1 MKKQML
7 REYNQDLS
15 NDILNWAINYA
26 EKECHINAM
35 QLLYEYYYED
45 NDEALFEVA
54 DEYANANNY
63 NIDDVYEATRMA
75 DIYYFNYNPDY
86 DREKITNESKNSK
99 ILDET
104 INKIIKKVLSEKKFS
119 NNLDKLI
126 EQTINN
132 NLKLLIENGK
142 EKTNKKRSVIQWLQ
156 KPEVD
161 TAEIRR
167 KLEGEPESQEEE
179 DSKRSYFMKK
189 VNQSYGKDFT
199 DKEVN
204 DLYALKSSL
213 GQ

>member
-1 MKKQML
+1 MKKQIL

-75 DIYYFNYNPDY
+75 AIYYFNYNPDY
-86 DREKITNESKNSK
+86 DREKITNESKKSK
-99 ILDET
+99 NLDET
-104 INKIIKKVLSEKKFS
+104 INKIIKKVLYEKKFS

-126 EQTINN
+126 EQTISN

>member
-1 MKKQML
+1 MRNISL
-7 REYNQDLS
+7 YN
-15 NDILNWAINYA
+15 
-26 EKECHINAM
+26 K
-35 QLLYEYYYED
+35 LLTES
-45 NDEALFEVA
+45 
-54 DEYANANNY
+54 
-63 NIDDVYEATRMA
+63 IDSAV
-75 DIYYFNYNPDY
+75 
-86 DREKITNESKNSK
+86 
-99 ILDET
+99 
-104 INKIIKKVLSEKKFS
+104 KKVLKENKKNEKK
-119 NNLDKLI
+119 LDTLI
-126 EQTINN
+126 ESVVKK
-132 NLKLLIENGK
+132 NLKKINEDK

-189 VNQSYGKDFT
+189 VNQTYGKDFT

>member
-1 MKKQML
+1 MKKQIL

-75 DIYYFNYNPDY
+75 AIYYFNYNPDY
-86 DREKITNESKNSK
+86 DREKITNESKKSK

-104 INKIIKKVLSEKKFS
+104 INKIIKKVLYEKKFS

-132 NLKLLIENGK
+132 NLKLLIESGK

>member
-1 MKKQML
+1 MKKRIL
-7 REYNQDLS
+7 KEYNQDLS
-15 NDILNWAINYA
+15 KDILNWAINRA
-26 EKECHINAM
+26 EKESHINAM
-35 QLLYEYYYED
+35 QLLYEYYYDD

-54 DEYANANNY
+54 DEYANAY
-63 NIDDVYEATRMA
+63 DYDIDEVYEAARMA
-75 DIYYFNYNPDY
+75 AVYYFNYNPDY
-86 DREKITNESKNSK
+86 EREEITNESKNSK
-99 ILDET
+99 LLDESIRKT
-104 INKIIKKVLSEKKFS
+104 IKKVLSEKKYF
-119 NNLDKLI
+119 NKINTLI
-126 EQTINN
+126 EQTIND
-132 NLKLLIENGK
+132 NLKLLSETSK
-142 EKTNKKRSVIQWLQ
+142 DKTNKKRSVIQWLQ

-204 DLYALKSSL
+204 DLYALKSNL

>member
-1 MKKQML
+1 MKKQIL

-75 DIYYFNYNPDY
+75 AIYYFNYNPDY

-104 INKIIKKVLSEKKFS
+104 INKTIKKVLSEKFFS
-119 NNLDKLI
+119 NKLDKLI

-142 EKTNKKRSVIQWLQ
+142 GKTNKKRSVIQWLQ

>member
-1 MKKQML
+1 MRNISL
-7 REYNQDLS
+7 YN
-15 NDILNWAINYA
+15 
-26 EKECHINAM
+26 K
-35 QLLYEYYYED
+35 LLTES
-45 NDEALFEVA
+45 
-54 DEYANANNY
+54 
-63 NIDDVYEATRMA
+63 IDSAV
-75 DIYYFNYNPDY
+75 
-86 DREKITNESKNSK
+86 
-99 ILDET
+99 
-104 INKIIKKVLSEKKFS
+104 KKVLKENKKNEKE
-119 NNLDKLI
+119 LDTLI
-126 EQTINN
+126 ESVVKK
-132 NLKLLIENGK
+132 NLKKINEDK

-189 VNQSYGKDFT
+189 VNQTYGKDFT

>member
-1 MKKQML
+1 MKKRIL
-7 REYNQDLS
+7 KEYNQDLS
-15 NDILNWAINYA
+15 NDILNWAINRA

-35 QLLYEYYYED
+35 QLLYEYYYDD

-54 DEYANANNY
+54 DEYANANDY
-63 NIDDVYEATRMA
+63 DIDEVYEAARMA
-75 DIYYFNYNPDY
+75 AVYYFNYNPDY
-86 DREKITNESKNSK
+86 EREEITNESKNSK
-99 ILDET
+99 VLDES
-104 INKIIKKVLSEKKFS
+104 IKKAIKKVLSEKKHF
-119 NNLDKLI
+119 NKIDTLI
-126 EQTINN
+126 EETVNN
-132 NLKLLIENGK
+132 NLKLLSESSK
-142 EKTNKKRSVIQWLQ
+142 DKTNKKRSVIQWLQ

-189 VNQSYGKDFT
+189 VNQTYGKDFT

-204 DLYALKSSL
+204 DLYALKSNL

>member
-1 MKKQML
+1 MKNNKVYNKQL
-7 REYNQDLS
+7 VEYIDNVVRET
-15 NDILNWAINYA
+15 
-26 EKECHINAM
+26 
-35 QLLYEYYYED
+35 LYE
-45 NDEALFEVA
+45 N
-54 DEYANANNY
+54 
-63 NIDDVYEATRMA
+63 
-75 DIYYFNYNPDY
+75 
-86 DREKITNESKNSK
+86 KKN
-99 ILDET
+99 
-104 INKIIKKVLSEKKFS
+104 EKK
-119 NNLDKLI
+119 LDTLI
-126 EQTINN
+126 ENVVKN
-132 NLKLLIENGK
+132 NLKKLNEDK

-204 DLYALKSSL
+204 DLYALKSNL

>member
-1 MKKQML
+1 MKKQIL

-75 DIYYFNYNPDY
+75 AIYYFNYNPDY
-86 DREKITNESKNSK
+86 DREKITNENKNSK

-126 EQTINN
+126 EQTISN

>member
-1 MKKQML
+1 MKNNKVYNKQL
-7 REYNQDLS
+7 VEYIDNVVRET
-15 NDILNWAINYA
+15 
-26 EKECHINAM
+26 
-35 QLLYEYYYED
+35 LYE
-45 NDEALFEVA
+45 N
-54 DEYANANNY
+54 
-63 NIDDVYEATRMA
+63 
-75 DIYYFNYNPDY
+75 
-86 DREKITNESKNSK
+86 KKN
-99 ILDET
+99 
-104 INKIIKKVLSEKKFS
+104 EKK
-119 NNLDKLI
+119 LDTLI
-126 EQTINN
+126 ENVVKN
-132 NLKLLIENGK
+132 NLKKLNEEK

-204 DLYALKSSL
+204 DLYALKSNL